1 MAGDVGKISDS
12 VAPAIGADCGAS
24 LLADCPLNS
33 QAFNTALSQMVQPML
48 KTPSIM
54 DYLSN
59 VKKGLDT

>member
-24 LLADCPLNS
+24 LLSDCPINS
-33 QAFNTALSQMVQPML
+33 KAFNNALSQMVQPML

-54 DYLSN
+54 DFLSN
-59 VKKGLDT
+59 VKQGLDS